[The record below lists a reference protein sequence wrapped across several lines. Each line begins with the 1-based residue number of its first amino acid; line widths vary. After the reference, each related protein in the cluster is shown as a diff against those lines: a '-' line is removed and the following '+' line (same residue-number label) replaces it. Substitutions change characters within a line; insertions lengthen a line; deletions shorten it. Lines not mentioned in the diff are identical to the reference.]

1 MLSTLL
7 THYTTT
13 LLAKGLEGP
22 ALGQEDEHE
31 VTDYKLFLDNG
42 QEGQS
47 CFPDSSILH
56 RNEGL
61 WHSWSFHF

>member
-13 LLAKGLEGP
+13 LLAKALEGP

-47 CFPDSSILH
+47 CFP
-56 RNEGL
+56 GL
-61 WHSWSFHF
+61 NTS